1 MPADTTIEHER
12 GLPTIRFAM
21 EETRKAVRH

>member
-1 MPADTTIEHER
+1 MPAETAIKYGR
-12 GLPTIRFAM
+12 GLPTIRFAT